1 MEFIDLHVHSTASDG
16 TLSPRELAIHA
27 KENGL
32 MAIALTDHDTISG
45 VQECICV
52 GKEIDL
58 QVIPGIELAAQ
69 YLNHEIHILGYN
81 IDITS
86 DILNNK
92 LKFLIQSRTDRNY
105 IILERLNA
113 LGLHIT
119 YDDLFADSDSQTVVT
134 RSHFARALTR
144 NGYTTSNKEAF
155 EKYLTP
161 GKPAYVKRMRFTP
174 SECIS
179 LIHDAGGIAS
189 LAHPTLYG
197 MNHTETKNMIKELS
211 KLGLDA
217 IEAYYSTYTE
227 AETTSFE
234 QLCKNLDLIPTGGSD
249 FHGEIKPNLKIGIGY
264 GNTVVPAHLLH
275 AINERTFLYRK

>member
-1 MEFIDLHVHSTASDG
+1 MEIIDLHVHSIASDG
-16 TLSPRELAIHA
+16 TLSPREIAIHA

-32 MAIALTDHDTISG
+32 LAIALTDHDTISG
-45 VQECICV
+45 VQECICA
-52 GKEIDL
+52 GKEIGL

-69 YLNHEIHILGYN
+69 YLDHEIHILGYN

-86 DILNNK
+86 GVLNNK
-92 LKFLIQSRTDRNY
+92 LKFLIQSRMQRNN
-105 IILERLNA
+105 IMLERLNA
-113 LGLHIT
+113 LGLYIT

-144 NGYTTSNKEAF
+144 NGYTKNNNEAF

-179 LIHDAGGIAS
+179 LIHEAGGIAS
-189 LAHPTLYG
+189 LAHPTLYT
-197 MNHTETKNMIKELS
+197 MNHTEMKNMIKELS

-217 IEAYYSTYTE
+217 IESYYSTYTQ
-227 AETTSFE
+227 AQTTAFV
-234 QLCKNLDLIPTGGSD
+234 QLCKNLNLIPTGGSD
-249 FHGEIKPNLKIGIGY
+249 FHGENKPKLKIGVGY

-275 AINERTFLYRK
+275 AINKRTCLYKK